1 MHDFWLKNL
10 PHLRFIFVSTAARN
24 NIPASAVDLTN
35 YDMFIISAV
44 LKKFLYELADPLIP
58 VQWYDRFIEASSKYY
73 RQFCIVI
80 LIVLF

>member
-1 MHDFWLKNL
+1 MISDFKTYHNWV
-10 PHLRFIFVSTAARN
+10 FIFGSTAARN
-24 NIPASAVDLTN
+24 NLPASSVDLKN

-73 RQFCIVI
+73 RQF
-80 LIVLF
+80 LLWSQ